1 MKIKSKMHEQKGS
14 VTLFVLIS
22 MLTFTIIVSAIYIN
36 TSYKAQAQ
44 QREVEKIKQ
53 TYQKQD
59 INELYQDQK

>member
-22 MLTFTIIVSAIYIN
+22 MLTFTIVVSAVYVN

-59 INELYQDQK
+59 INESYQEHK

>member
-22 MLTFTIIVSAIYIN
+22 MLTFTIVVSGIYIN

-53 TYQKQD
+53 IYQKQD
-59 INELYQDQK
+59 INELYQEHK